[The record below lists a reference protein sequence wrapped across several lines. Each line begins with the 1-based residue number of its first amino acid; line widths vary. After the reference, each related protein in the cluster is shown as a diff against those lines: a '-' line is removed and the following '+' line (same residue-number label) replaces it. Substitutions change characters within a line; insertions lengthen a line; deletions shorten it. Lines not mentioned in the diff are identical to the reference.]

1 MINFQDLGL
10 SAPLLRAIE
19 EKGYEN
25 PTPIQEQAIPPV
37 LRGRDLQGCAQTG
50 TGKTAAFTLPILQ
63 LLAAEP
69 PVRGRREIRALVLT
83 PTRELAIQIDECC
96 RDYAR
101 YMPIRHCVIFGGVN
115 QRPQVEALQQGV
127 DLLVATPGRLLDL
140 IGQGYISLT
149 HLRFFV
155 LDEADRMLD
164 MGFIH
169 DIRRI
174 LPLLPERR
182 QTLFFSATMPAE
194 IAALAA
200 RILHDPELVSVT
212 PPASVV
218 ETIAQRVHFAEKS
231 EKSALLID
239 LLRHSE
245 ARQVLVF
252 TRTKHG
258 ADRLAR
264 ILNKAG
270 IEAAALHG
278 NKSQNARV
286 RAMNDFKSGACRVL
300 IATDIAARGID
311 IDQLP
316 LVINYELPEVAETY
330 VHRIGRTG
338 RAGRDGA
345 AWSFCSEAELE
356 YLLDI
361 QRLTGLTIPV
371 EGEVP
376 EYAARALAEAE
387 RKQAAKAGR
396 RSAPHSAPKAAPAP
410 KRKEKEARPAAT
422 PAGAPAIAPQA
433 EAREKAEKME
443 QGEKTGKAPQPQP
456 SESLENSQK
465 AQGPQPSE
473 HPEKPEKRE
482 SSEISAAEN
491 APKKRRRRRHRGQGP
506 EHGVGNGP
514 EEAGIGAGAER
525 AEPAA
530 MESSAA
536 TVETSGTKP
545 AAGVP
550 RPSHAAT
557 QPAEP
562 TGLGSGAAPEAA
574 AEPQSAS
581 AASATSA
588 ASAASAPESGDK
600 PRKRRRKKSAPT
612 ADSAAGSASET
623 AARQKPAAP
632 VAEKAPK
639 TAARQNTATPAAGEA
654 PKTAARQ
661 KPATPAA
668 EEAPKT
674 AARQK
679 PADSA
684 PEKQPSARPG
694 TKRNTP
700 NPSARPEKART
711 HNAPRLEYVD
721 NEPKTGIERAR
732 NRRVPDREHEQSKS
746 QKEIPHTNDWKNR
759 VKSLLLRSFRK

>member
-264 ILNKAG
+264 ILNKTG

-410 KRKEKEARPAAT
+410 KRKEKEARPAAK
-422 PAGAPAIAPQA
+422 PAGAPAISPQA
-433 EAREKAEKME
+433 EAQEKAEKE
-443 QGEKTGKAPQPQP
+443 EPGEKTGKTPQPQP
-456 SESLENSQK
+456 SEHL
-465 AQGPQPSE
+465 
-473 HPEKPEKRE
+473 EKPEKRE
-482 SSEISAAEN
+482 SSEISTAEN
-491 APKKRRRRRHRGQGP
+491 APKKRRRRRHRGQEAENGAG
-506 EHGVGNGP
+506 HGP
-514 EEAGIGAGAER
+514 EEAGAER

-536 TVETSGTKP
+536 TAETSGTKP
-545 AAGVP
+545 AAGVS

-557 QPAEP
+557 TPAEP
-562 TGLGSGAAPEAA
+562 TGSRSGAAPEAA
-574 AEPQSAS
+574 AGSQP
-581 AASATSA
+581 ASATSA
-588 ASAASAPESGDK
+588 ASTPESGDN

-612 ADSAAGSASET
+612 ADSTVGSA
-623 AARQKPAAP
+623 PASPA
-632 VAEKAPK
+632 AEKAPK
-639 TAARQNTATPAAGEA
+639 TAARQ
-654 PKTAARQ
+654 
-661 KPATPAA
+661 KPA
-668 EEAPKT
+668 E
-674 AARQK
+674 
-679 PADSA
+679 SA

-700 NPSARPEKART
+700 NPSVRPEKART
-711 HNAPRLEYVD
+711 RSTPRPNEEEE
-721 NEPKTGIERAR
+721 EPKTGIERAR
-732 NRRVPDREHEQSKS
+732 ERQMPDHENEQMEA
-746 QKEIPHTNDWKNR
+746 QKRNPHTNDWKNR

>member
-1 MINFQDLGL
+1 MKFQDLGL

-101 YMPIRHCVIFGGVN
+101 YTPIRHCVIFGGVN

-286 RAMNDFKSGACRVL
+286 RAMNDFKSGTCRVL

-345 AWSFCSEAELE
+345 AWSFCSAAELE

-410 KRKEKEARPAAT
+410 KRKEKEARPAAK
-422 PAGAPAIAPQA
+422 PAGAPAISPQA
-433 EAREKAEKME
+433 EAQEKAEKE
-443 QGEKTGKAPQPQP
+443 EPGEKTGKASQPQP
-456 SESLENSQK
+456 SEHL
-465 AQGPQPSE
+465 
-473 HPEKPEKRE
+473 EKPEKRE

-491 APKKRRRRRHRGQGP
+491 APKKRRRRRHRGQETENGAG
-506 EHGVGNGP
+506 HGP
-514 EEAGIGAGAER
+514 EEAGAER

-530 MESSAA
+530 MESAAA
-536 TVETSGTKP
+536 TAETSGTKP
-545 AAGVP
+545 AAGVS

-557 QPAEP
+557 KPAKP
-562 TGLGSGAAPEAA
+562 TGSRSEAAPEAA
-574 AEPQSAS
+574 AGSQP
-581 AASATSA
+581 ASATSA
-588 ASAASAPESGDK
+588 ASTPESGDN

-612 ADSAAGSASET
+612 ADSTVGSVPAS
-623 AARQKPAAP
+623 
-632 VAEKAPK
+632 
-639 TAARQNTATPAAGEA
+639 
-654 PKTAARQ
+654 
-661 KPATPAA
+661 PAA
-668 EEAPKT
+668 EKAPKT

-679 PADSA
+679 PADSV

-711 HNAPRLEYVD
+711 RSTPRPNEEEE
-721 NEPKTGIERAR
+721 EPKTGIERAR
-732 NRRVPDREHEQSKS
+732 ERQMPDHENEQMEA
-746 QKEIPHTNDWKNR
+746 QKHNPHTNDWKNR